1 MTGTVKR
8 AVLIICGLA
17 SLSLGVIGFLLPV
30 VPSSPFLLLAVWCFA
45 RSSDRLYAK
54 LKNSKLFGRYI
65 REFMEH
71 RVIRKKVIK
80 FAFVFLWLS
89 VIIAIFLVKNPWLR
103 LLILAAGL
111 TFSLLIR
118 RMKRM

>member
-17 SLSLGVIGFLLPV
+17 SLSLGVIGFLLPI
-30 VPSSPFLLLAVWCFA
+30 VPATPFLLLAVWCFA

-54 LKNSKLFGRYI
+54 LKNNKFTGRII
-65 REFMEH
+65 REFIE
-71 RVIRKKVIK
+71 RGIVRKKIIK
-80 FAFVFLWLS
+80 CIFIFLWLS
-89 VIIAIFLVKNPWLR
+89 VIIAFFLVKNPWLR

-118 RMKRM
+118 QMKRI